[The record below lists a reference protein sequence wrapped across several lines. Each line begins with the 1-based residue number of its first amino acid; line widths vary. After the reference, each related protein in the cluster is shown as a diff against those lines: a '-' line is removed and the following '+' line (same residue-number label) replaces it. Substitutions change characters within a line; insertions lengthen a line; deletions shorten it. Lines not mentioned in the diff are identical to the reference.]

1 MNEAEF
7 VEISDFMNLLAD
19 RSRFITLKGY
29 NSNPTLQVKDDGSPV
44 TDYDINSEKILREI
58 ISAKFPNHNIFAE
71 EMGFTSNNSDY
82 TWIIDPIDGTRSYII
97 GRPLWGTLIS
107 LAFKGEPIIGM
118 ADFPVLDE
126 RWIGYK
132 NKCLLNNSSFVT
144 DYKSITNISEAT
156 IASTGSNLFS
166 DIGKQ
171 KYKTLIKQ
179 SKYNVWSGDC
189 HNYCLIIKGGL
200 DLVVEEGLSSY
211 DILPL
216 IPILKAKNIIV
227 SDWKSNE
234 INLKDDLQ
242 SKYSVVV
249 ARDKN
254 IYNTAIKI
262 MN

>member
-7 VEISDFMNLLAD
+7 IEISDFMNLLAD
-19 RSRFITLKGY
+19 RSKVITLEGF
-29 NSNPTLQVKDDGSPV
+29 NSNLTLKVKDDGSPV
-44 TDYDINSEKILREI
+44 TDYDINAEKILRET

-71 EMGFTSNNSDY
+71 EMGLASSNSDY

-118 ADFPVLDE
+118 ADFPALDE

-132 NKCLLNNSSFVT
+132 NKCLLNNSSFIT
-144 DYKSITNISEAT
+144 NYKSIACMSEAKV
-156 IASTGSNLFS
+156 ASTGPHLFS
-166 DIGKQ
+166 EIGK
-171 KYKTLIKQ
+171 KKFETLIKN
-179 SKYNVWSGDC
+179 SKYHVWSGDC
-189 HNYCLIIKGGL
+189 HNYCLVIKGGL

-216 IPILKAKNIIV
+216 IPILKAKNIFV
-227 SDWKSNE
+227 TDWKSNK
-234 INLKDDLQ
+234 INLKKDLL
-242 SKYSVVV
+242 SRYSVVV

-254 IYNTAIKI
+254 IYDTAIKI